1 MSDTRKRRS
10 SFFPKPAEDNHE
22 KQLELFKNM
31 HWVNEEKE
39 NIFSNS
45 SLFGGQGKQVLQEY
59 TEKLISRKQ
68 EYPKLVSSKQEEQ
81 IHLKEKLRK
90 SKLEIDWETAC
101 DGLTDFE
108 RDFTSNRPNYK
119 CLVEKIHLL
128 TLHTALVKR
137 SNYELHVILNA
148 YNRRANEEID
158 KLQELFID
166 KIVEDSGVG
175 TSYYSNDTNSSN
187 MDCDTNSSITDS
199 SEDECLNSN

>member
-10 SFFPKPAEDNHE
+10 SFFPKPVEDNPE
-22 KQLELFKNM
+22 KQLELFKDIY
-31 HWVNEEKE
+31 WVNEEKE
-39 NIFSNS
+39 NIFFNS
-45 SLFGGQGKQVLQEY
+45 SLFGGQGKQALQEY

-90 SKLEIDWETAC
+90 SKVEINWETAC

-119 CLVEKIHLL
+119 CLVEKVHLL

-137 SNYELHVILNA
+137 SNYELHAILNA

-166 KIVEDSGVG
+166 KIVEDSGVS
-175 TSYYSNDTNSSN
+175 TSYYSSDTNSST
-187 MDCDTNSSITDS
+187 MDCDTNSSTMDS
-199 SEDECLNSN
+199 SEDECLNLN

>member
-10 SFFPKPAEDNHE
+10 SFFPKPVEENNE

-31 HWVNEEKE
+31 NWVNEEKE
-39 NIFSNS
+39 NIISNS
-45 SLFGGQGKQVLQEY
+45 ILFGGQGKQTLQEY
-59 TEKLISRKQ
+59 TAKLICRKQ
-68 EYPKLVSSKQEEQ
+68 EYQKLISSKQEEQ

-90 SKLEIDWETAC
+90 SKVEINWEIAC

-108 RDFTSNRPNYK
+108 RDFIVNRPNYK
-119 CLVEKIHLL
+119 CLVEKVHLL

-148 YNRRANEEID
+148 YNRRANEEIE
-158 KLQELFID
+158 KFQEMFID

-175 TSYYSNDTNSSN
+175 TSYYSSDTNLST
-187 MDCDTNSSITDS
+187 MDS

>member
-1 MSDTRKRRS
+1 MSSIRKRRS
-10 SFFPKPAEDNHE
+10 SFFPKPVEENHE

-31 HWVNEEKE
+31 NWVKEEKE
-39 NIFSNS
+39 NIVSNS
-45 SLFGGQGKQVLQEY
+45 MIFGGQGKQTLQEH
-59 TEKLISRKQ
+59 TAKLMSLKQ
-68 EYPKLVSSKQEEQ
+68 EYPKLVSIKQEEQ

-90 SKLEIDWETAC
+90 SKVEINWENVC

-108 RDFTSNRPNYK
+108 RDFTSDRPDYK

-137 SNYELHVILNA
+137 SNYELYVILNA

-175 TSYYSNDTNSSN
+175 TSYYSSDTNSS
-187 MDCDTNSSITDS
+187 TTDS
-199 SEDECLNSN
+199 SEDECLKSN

>member
-1 MSDTRKRRS
+1 
-10 SFFPKPAEDNHE
+10 
-22 KQLELFKNM
+22 LFKLSYI
-31 HWVNEEKE
+31 V
-39 NIFSNS
+39 IYFIV
-45 SLFGGQGKQVLQEY
+45 F
-59 TEKLISRKQ
+59 R
-68 EYPKLVSSKQEEQ
+68 
-81 IHLKEKLRK
+81 KLRK
-90 SKLEIDWETAC
+90 SKLEINWETAC

-128 TLHTALVKR
+128 TLNTALVKR
-137 SNYELHVILNA
+137 SNYELHAILNA

-175 TSYYSNDTNSSN
+175 TSCYSSGTNSSN

>member
-1 MSDTRKRRS
+1 MSEVPRKRRS
-10 SFFPKPAEDNHE
+10 SFFPKPVEENHE
-22 KQLELFKNM
+22 KQFELFKNM

-39 NIFSNS
+39 NIVSNS
-45 SLFGGQGKQVLQEY
+45 MVLGVQGKKTLQEY
-59 TEKLISRKQ
+59 TEKLISRRQ

-90 SKLEIDWETAC
+90 SKVEINWETAC

-119 CLVEKIHLL
+119 RLVEDIRFL
-128 TLHTALVKR
+128 TLQTAVAKR
-137 SNYELHVILNA
+137 SNYELHATLNA
-148 YNRRANEEID
+148 FNRRVNEKID

-175 TSYYSNDTNSSN
+175 TSYYSSDTNSS
-187 MDCDTNSSITDS
+187 TIDS
-199 SEDECLNSN
+199 SEEECLNSN